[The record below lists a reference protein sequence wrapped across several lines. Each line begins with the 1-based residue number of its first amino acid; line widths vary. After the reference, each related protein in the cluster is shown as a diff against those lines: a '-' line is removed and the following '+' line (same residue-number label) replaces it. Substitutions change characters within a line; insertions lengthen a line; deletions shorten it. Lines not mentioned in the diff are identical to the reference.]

1 MANNAL
7 KDKSLLFAVRC
18 VNLYKLLCDE
28 RQEFVLSKQMLRSG
42 TSIGAN
48 ISEALC
54 AESNKDFIHKLHIA
68 YKEANETQYW
78 FEVMLKSN
86 LINDIEY
93 TSINNDLAELLA
105 LLTSIIKTS
114 KKKQLSDVDEKK

>member
-1 MANNAL
+1 MANNTL

-28 RQEFVLSKQMLRSG
+28 RKEFVLSKQMLRSG

-114 KKKQLSDVDEKK
+114 KKKQLSDQI

>member
-1 MANNAL
+1 MANNTL

-28 RQEFVLSKQMLRSG
+28 RKEFVLSKQMLRSG

-93 TSINNDLAELLA
+93 TSINNDLAEILV

-114 KKKQLSDVDEKK
+114 KKKQLSDQI